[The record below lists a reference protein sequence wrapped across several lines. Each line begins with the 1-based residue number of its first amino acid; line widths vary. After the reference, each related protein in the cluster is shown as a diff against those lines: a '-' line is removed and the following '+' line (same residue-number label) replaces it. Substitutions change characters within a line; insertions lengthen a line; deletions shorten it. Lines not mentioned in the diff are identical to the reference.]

1 MSVRSSRSD
10 AIATSQQMANAS
22 KPGKC
27 ALGLLKLLGERALDV
42 VTCLNNYFQE
52 N

>member
-1 MSVRSSRSD
+1 MSVRSSRPN

-27 ALGLLKLLGERALDV
+27 ALGCRNCWEKEHWML
-42 VTCLNNYFQE
+42 
-52 N
+52 